1 MGMTGTQGVLI
12 PESNVRHLI
21 LHPEVIEAVREGKFH
36 IYPVRTVEEGIELL
50 TGMAAGSPGEEGT
63 VMGTVDR
70 ALRDMAT
77 ALKEFGSAARE
88 NRKKSGEED

>member
-1 MGMTGTQGVLI
+1 
-12 PESNVRHLI
+12 
-21 LHPEVIEAVREGKFH
+21 
-36 IYPVRTVEEGIELL
+36 
-50 TGMAAGSPGEEGT
+50 
-63 VMGTVDR
+63 MGTVDR